1 MWFTYH
7 KPHPFKVYGSVVLSI
22 FTKLYNHHHHLIPES
37 LCSPLASPAPT
48 PSHICPV
55 QMHLACSC
63 LGVFSLV
70 LSGTL
75 YPPGPIWLTL
85 SGLCSNGMFS
95 TGLLLLTLHPTFKT
109 VLHPH
114 LTTYLLS
121 LSCVIFFC
129 SLTLDIYLLFIVCL
143 PHLNV
148 SSMLMGH
155 SLCLFGTKAMLGT

>member
-1 MWFTYH
+1 M
-7 KPHPFKVYGSVVLSI
+7 YGSVVLSI

-70 LSGTL
+70 FSGTL
-75 YPPGPIWLTL
+75 YPPGPLWLTL

-109 VLHPH
+109 APSTPHHLSPFPFLCDFFLLADTRHLFTVYCLSPSPECQLHADGAF
-114 LTTYLLS
+114 TLS
-121 LSCVIFFC
+121 LWHKSNAWHIGGA
-129 SLTLDIYLLFIVCL
+129 
-143 PHLNV
+143 HW
-148 SSMLMGH
+148 
-155 SLCLFGTKAMLGT
+155 